1 MKKRKFSNKQYFFTA
16 EEESNRFLE
25 RKAHNLESGLT
36 IGLLLLLDDALS
48 GLGGGG
54 GGVRR
59 AMTEGR
65 IFLLL
70 FSSLFLA
77 SGKARIELVIK

>member
-1 MKKRKFSNKQYFFTA
+1 MFSNEQYFFTTK
-16 EEESNRFLE
+16 EERNRFLE

-59 AMTEGR
+59 ATTEGR

-77 SGKARIELVIK
+77 SAKVRIELIVK